1 MLAPIVPHFTQ
12 ELWSLLGGKGHLFD
26 AAWPVWDGEVAS
38 EEKMTIVIQVNGKV
52 RGKMLVAVDEAAD
65 KIQALALADEKAA
78 KFIEG
83 KKVVKQVYVPGR
95 LVNIVVQ
102 G

>member
-1 MLAPIVPHFTQ
+1 
-12 ELWSLLGGKGHLFD
+12 
-26 AAWPVWDGEVAS
+26 
-38 EEKMTIVIQVNGKV
+38 
-52 RGKMLVAVDEAAD
+52 MLVAVDEAAD